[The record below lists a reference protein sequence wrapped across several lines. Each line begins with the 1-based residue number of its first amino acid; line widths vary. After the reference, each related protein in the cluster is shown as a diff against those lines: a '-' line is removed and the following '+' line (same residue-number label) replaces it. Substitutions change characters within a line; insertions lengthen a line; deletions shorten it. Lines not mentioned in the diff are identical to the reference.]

1 MMEKLRAL
9 DLHYADVEA
18 RLSAPETYEDP
29 ALVARL
35 NKEQRELEPVVMAYR
50 AYQRRR
56 QDLEDAEAL
65 MGDPDMKELA
75 QEEYQQAREELAR
88 LEEEIK
94 VLLLPRD
101 PNDDKNVIVEIR
113 AGVGGEEAALFAHS
127 LFRMYSMY
135 ADARRWRV
143 EVDSVNET
151 ELGGVKEICFTI
163 EGDGAWSRLKFES
176 GVHRVQRVPE
186 TESGG
191 RIHTSTATVAV
202 LPEVDEVDFELN
214 PADIEMQVFRSS
226 GAGGQHINKTSS
238 AVRLIHKPTGTVV
251 ECQQERSQFQ
261 NRDRAMQILRSRLYE
276 EKVREQ
282 EEAVTAERR
291 SQVGTGMRN
300 ERIRTY
306 NFPQGRL
313 TDHRIGL
320 TLYRLESVMDGDLDE
335 IIDALVTADLAE
347 LLEDDGWLTGSGA
360 DYLELELEDEKVN
373 PKYGILTV
381 KGYLQKAR
389 FAPDT
394 TIELAGTPVGIYE

>member
-1 MMEKLRAL
+1 MMEKLRSL

-18 RLSAPETYEDP
+18 RLGAPETYDDP
-29 ALVARL
+29 ALVAKL
-35 NKEQRELEPVVMAYR
+35 NKEQRELEPVVTAYR
-50 AYQRRR
+50 AWQRRR
-56 QDLEDAEAL
+56 QDLADAEAL

-75 QEEYQQAREELAR
+75 QEEFHQAKEDMAR

-151 ELGGVKEICFTI
+151 ELGGIKEICFTI
-163 EGDGAWSRLKFES
+163 EGDGAYSRLKFES

-261 NRDRAMQILRSRLYE
+261 NRDKAMQILRSRLYE
-276 EKVREQ
+276 AKVREQ

-320 TLYRLESVMDGDLDE
+320 TLYKLESVMDGALDE
-335 IIDALVTADLAE
+335 IIDALITADQAE
-347 LLEDDGWLTGSGA
+347 RLKHSEQ
-360 DYLELELEDEKVN
+360 N
-373 PKYGILTV
+373 
-381 KGYLQKAR
+381 
-389 FAPDT
+389 
-394 TIELAGTPVGIYE
+394 

>member
-335 IIDALVTADLAE
+335 IIDALVTAD
-347 LLEDDGWLTGSGA
+347 
-360 DYLELELEDEKVN
+360 
-373 PKYGILTV
+373 
-381 KGYLQKAR
+381 Q
-389 FAPDT
+389 
-394 TIELAGTPVGIYE
+394 AGKLKNGGGEP

>member
-191 RIHTSTATVAV
+191 RIHTSTATVAG
-202 LPEVDEVDFELN
+202 LPEGDEV
-214 PADIEMQVFRSS
+214 DIEMQVFRSS

-313 TDHRIGL
+313 TDHGIGL

-335 IIDALVTADLAE
+335 IIDALVTADQAE
-347 LLEDDGWLTGSGA
+347 RLRAREQDG
-360 DYLELELEDEKVN
+360 
-373 PKYGILTV
+373 
-381 KGYLQKAR
+381 
-389 FAPDT
+389 
-394 TIELAGTPVGIYE
+394 

>member
-1 MMEKLRAL
+1 MEMMEKLRSL

-18 RLSAPETYEDP
+18 RLGAPETYDDP
-29 ALVARL
+29 ALVAKL
-35 NKEQRELEPVVMAYR
+35 NKEQRELEPVVTAYR

-56 QDLEDAEAL
+56 QDLADAEAL

-75 QEEYQQAREELAR
+75 QEEFHQAKEDIAR

-135 ADARRWRV
+135 ADARRWKV

-151 ELGGVKEICFTI
+151 ELGGIKEICFTI
-163 EGDGAWSRLKFES
+163 EGDGAYSRLKFES

-238 AVRLIHKPTGTVV
+238 AVRLIHKPTGIVV
-251 ECQQERSQFQ
+251 SCQTERSQFQ
-261 NRDRAMQILRSRLYE
+261 NRDTCMKMLRSRLVE
-276 EKVREQ
+276 LKMQQHAEKISDLKGVQLKIEWGSQ
-282 EEAVTAERR
+282 IR
-291 SQVGTGMRN
+291 SYVFCPYT
-300 ERIRTY
+300 
-306 NFPQGRL
+306 L
-313 TDHRIGL
+313 VKDHRTGFENPNIN
-320 TLYRLESVMDGDLDE
+320 EVMDGN
-335 IIDALVTADLAE
+335 IQPFI
-347 LLEDDGWLTGSGA
+347 ED
-360 DYLELELEDEKVN
+360 
-373 PKYGILTV
+373 
-381 KGYLQKAR
+381 YLQKA
-389 FAPDT
+389 
-394 TIELAGTPVGIYE
+394 L

>member
-101 PNDDKNVIVEIR
+101 PNDDKSVIVEIR

-135 ADARRWRV
+135 ADARRWHV

-261 NRDRAMQILRSRLYE
+261 NRDKAMRLLASRLYE
-276 EKVREQ
+276 IEREKQDADIARE
-282 EEAVTAERR
+282 RK
-291 SQVGTGMRN
+291 SQVGSGDRS
-300 ERIRTY
+300 EKIRTY
-306 NFPQGRL
+306 NFPQGRV

-320 TLYRLESVMDGDLDE
+320 TLYRIDAVLDGELDE
-335 IIDALVTADLAE
+335 LIDALVTADQAE
-347 LLEDDGWLTGSGA
+347 KLKNGGGE
-360 DYLELELEDEKVN
+360 
-373 PKYGILTV
+373 P
-381 KGYLQKAR
+381 
-389 FAPDT
+389 
-394 TIELAGTPVGIYE
+394 

>member
-202 LPEVDEVDFELN
+202 LPEVDEVDFALN

-226 GAGGQHINKTSS
+226 GAGGQHVNKTSS

-261 NRDRAMQILRSRLYE
+261 NRDKAMQILRSRLYE

-335 IIDALVTADLAE
+335 IIDALVTADQAE
-347 LLEDDGWLTGSGA
+347 RLRAREQDG
-360 DYLELELEDEKVN
+360 
-373 PKYGILTV
+373 
-381 KGYLQKAR
+381 
-389 FAPDT
+389 
-394 TIELAGTPVGIYE
+394 